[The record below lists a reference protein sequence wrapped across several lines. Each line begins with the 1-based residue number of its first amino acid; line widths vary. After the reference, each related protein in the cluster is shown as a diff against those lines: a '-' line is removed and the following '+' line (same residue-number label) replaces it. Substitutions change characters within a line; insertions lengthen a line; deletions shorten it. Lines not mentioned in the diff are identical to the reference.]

1 MDTYPTAAQLD
12 AMGATL
18 ERDVDLC
25 TPALRRWFGQVR
37 TETERVTKEDG
48 VVKRIVAWPRKR
60 GGRRIA

>member
-25 TPALRRWFGQVR
+25 TPALRRWFGQAR
-37 TETERVTKEDG
+37 TETERVVPERTEPR
-48 VVKRIVAWPRKR
+48 RIVAWPRKR
-60 GGRRIA
+60 GEKRIA

>member
-25 TPALRRWFGQVR
+25 TPALRRWFGQAHTSTVR
-37 TETERVTKEDG
+37 TTPERTEPRLL
-48 VVKRIVAWPRKR
+48 VAWPRKR